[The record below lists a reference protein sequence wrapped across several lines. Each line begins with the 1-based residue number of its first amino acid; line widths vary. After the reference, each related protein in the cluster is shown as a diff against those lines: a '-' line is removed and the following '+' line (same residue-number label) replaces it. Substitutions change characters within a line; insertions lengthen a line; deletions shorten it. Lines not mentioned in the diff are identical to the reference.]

1 MNPVQKTEAMIGE
14 TELGCRIGE
23 MCGSGKF
30 SEFWLSWDA
39 FGKLNKTTRKS
50 ITEMIGAAMPKGLLA
65 VLTVANA
72 RMMAL
77 FF

>member
-1 MNPVQKTEAMIGE
+1 MWQREI
-14 TELGCRIGE
+14 L
-23 MCGSGKF
+23 
-30 SEFWLSWDA
+30 A

>member
-1 MNPVQKTEAMIGE
+1 MWQREI
-14 TELGCRIGE
+14 L
-23 MCGSGKF
+23 
-30 SEFWLSWDA
+30 A

-77 FF
+77 FLLKR